1 MSEFGSRVGSIL
13 FIIFFVVSCTFMMVI
28 AILIRV
34 ITGPFDKRL
43 AVSHMFSSFWA
54 SIYIWTMPAWSVKVV
69 DRHKIDRNKTY
80 VMVSNHQSLLD
91 VIVGFRLFTHF
102 KWVAK
107 IELAKVPFIGWNM
120 YLNRYIFLKRGDRK
134 SIIEMMKESEMKIKQ
149 GSSVYI
155 YPEGTRS
162 ETGEMASFKSGAF
175 ALAKRTHV
183 PVLPIAIVGS
193 KDALPKK
200 SLTIRGWHK
209 IEIAV
214 LDEIPV
220 EVVEE
225 LDAKALADRARSQI
239 AAYMEGKKDIE

>member
-1 MSEFGSRVGSIL
+1 MSEFGSRVGTIL
-13 FIIFFVVSCTFMMVI
+13 FIAFFLVSSTIMMVL
-28 AILIRV
+28 AVVVRV
-34 ITGPFDKRL
+34 ITGPFDRRL
-43 AVSHMFSSFWA
+43 TISHLFSCFWA
-54 SIYIWTMPAWSVKVV
+54 SIYIWTMPAWSVTVKG
-69 DRHKIDRNKTY
+69 RHKIDPKKTY

-91 VIVGFRLFTHF
+91 VIVGFRLFVHF

-107 IELAKVPFIGWNM
+107 IELARVPFIGWNM
-120 YLNRYIFLKRGDRK
+120 YLNRYIFLKRGDRQ
-134 SIIEMMKESEMKIKQ
+134 SIIDMMKESEKKIKQ

-162 ETGEMASFKSGAF
+162 ETGKMGNFKSGAF
-175 ALAKRTHV
+175 ALAKRTSV
-183 PVLPIAIVGS
+183 PVLPIAIIGS

-200 SLTIRGWHK
+200 SFMIRGWHK

-225 LDAKALADRARSQI
+225 MEAKALAEHAREKI
-239 AAYMEGKKDIE
+239 AAYMEERTEGV